1 MAFLLTALAA
11 WTVTGLRVDA
21 TFMGLIDEEDPA
33 AQRLASLS
41 HEFGAASGLLLVI
54 TGGEEE
60 DRRKAAAEAVEVLR
74 PLEPVLWAE
83 ARLDE
88 EVLRSYGLVIAADE
102 DFENLHGAVRRGEPV
117 LRALSEDPTL
127 EAGLVA
133 INDSVISGFSAR
145 RAPEDAGEGILAL
158 TRLVELLATASERD
172 LVEEDFRRLVPEQEQ
187 RGAMGLALRDG
198 WLASEDGSVYV
209 VDVRTTL
216 DPLRADIGMGGF
228 ALIEQ
233 ALAPVRTANPDL
245 WINFSGLAAGAY
257 QDQQNVL
264 GKVLPLSSLTLVLV
278 LLAFT
283 ALDRRPTT
291 SLLVGTGLLIAVLWT
306 FALVRLVLG
315 YASLMSTAFGIL
327 LFGLGVDYAVHIV
340 VRFNDER
347 AAGVDGEQAMVVAL
361 QKTGRGVV
369 VGAVTTMT
377 AFILMTVADVKAGT
391 HLGITAAMGLG
402 CALVVMVVVLP
413 AGLALVDQHTTARR
427 TRLDLPVLDAI
438 VRACLQRRGLVLGV
452 SCVTLIAVTT
462 QLPKFQLETDLE
474 KLVTQDMP
482 AMHANH
488 IVTEAFGGSAE
499 GVLSVHEDLE
509 SSRVKAGELELLSS
523 VARVDGIHH
532 IIPPDVE
539 GRLARNRRLQPYL
552 LTPVPVE
559 RQTVDV
565 DALRLELERLR
576 TAAARV
582 VGEATFAG
590 RVDIAEQARALKAAC
605 QTTLEAVEGSGA
617 QLARNEYLLMGQLA
631 DGTELL
637 LEASSL
643 WSFDVEDLPEQIR
656 SRYVSDKGRYVL
668 YVYPTDHRIAWDFL
682 KRYKAEVLSVDPQA
696 VGTLL
701 VVEDLLIGGMDRL
714 PFAMGAVLL
723 SLLII
728 LWMDLRRLSAVL
740 VALVPLILGGTAAVG
755 TVIALKVPISVL
767 MLSAFP
773 VVFGIGIDD
782 GVHILHR
789 WEEAEGG
796 DVAPAVA
803 ATGKA
808 ILFTTVTTGL
818 GFGILFL
825 LNHRGLAGMATLVL
839 IGVGTCF
846 VSSITVLPAL
856 ASLTG
861 RGRSA

>member
-488 IVTEAFGGSAE
+488 NV
-499 GVLSVHEDLE
+499 
-509 SSRVKAGELELLSS
+509 
-523 VARVDGIHH
+523 
-532 IIPPDVE
+532 IIMY
-539 GRLARNRRLQPYL
+539 YL
-552 LTPVPVE
+552 T
-559 RQTVDV
+559 
-565 DALRLELERLR
+565 
-576 TAAARV
+576 
-582 VGEATFAG
+582 
-590 RVDIAEQARALKAAC
+590 
-605 QTTLEAVEGSGA
+605 
-617 QLARNEYLLMGQLA
+617 
-631 DGTELL
+631 
-637 LEASSL
+637 
-643 WSFDVEDLPEQIR
+643 
-656 SRYVSDKGRYVL
+656 
-668 YVYPTDHRIAWDFL
+668 YP
-682 KRYKAEVLSVDPQA
+682 
-696 VGTLL
+696 
-701 VVEDLLIGGMDRL
+701 
-714 PFAMGAVLL
+714 
-723 SLLII
+723 
-728 LWMDLRRLSAVL
+728 
-740 VALVPLILGGTAAVG
+740 
-755 TVIALKVPISVL
+755 
-767 MLSAFP
+767 
-773 VVFGIGIDD
+773 
-782 GVHILHR
+782 
-789 WEEAEGG
+789 
-796 DVAPAVA
+796 
-803 ATGKA
+803 
-808 ILFTTVTTGL
+808 
-818 GFGILFL
+818 
-825 LNHRGLAGMATLVL
+825 
-839 IGVGTCF
+839 
-846 VSSITVLPAL
+846 
-856 ASLTG
+856 
-861 RGRSA
+861 